1 MRSHAETIVIETE
14 KPINPTEARD
24 FLKKAPGVCVCIH
37 TQTPDA
43 FFRHAHT
50 ECACALVCLKK
61 APRVCVCVCMCVCV
75 HVCVCMCVSRVDVN
89 AINPPSHMRVSCLP
103 LVSSNLPSHEQHA
116 PIYSERPHTQT
127 HTHRYK
133 RTHTHTQARA
143 HAYTHQ

>member
-61 APRVCVCVCMCVCV
+61 APRVCVCVHVCVCACVCV
-75 HVCVCMCVSRVDVN
+75 HVCVSSGCERNQPPIPHACIVF
-89 AINPPSHMRVSCLP
+89 AISVLKSALP
-103 LVSSNLPSHEQHA
+103 
-116 PIYSERPHTQT
+116 
-127 HTHRYK
+127 
-133 RTHTHTQARA
+133 
-143 HAYTHQ
+143 